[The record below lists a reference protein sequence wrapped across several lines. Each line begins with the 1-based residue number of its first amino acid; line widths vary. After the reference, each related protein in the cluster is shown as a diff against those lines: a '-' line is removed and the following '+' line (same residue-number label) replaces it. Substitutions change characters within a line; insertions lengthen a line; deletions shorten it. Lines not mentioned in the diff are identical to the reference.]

1 MKKIF
6 LIISLFIFSQTP
18 SFAQNDG
25 AGNTGLSFLKLGVG
39 AQSISMGEAYS
50 SLTEDAT
57 SVYYNPARLFY
68 GSKTNVYLTHNQS
81 LLDFT
86 NDFIAFKTSGEKF
99 AFGIG
104 VQRAA
109 VNDIEIRTIPG
120 GPVDKFNSENL
131 AVGVSLAYM
140 FSPGLSIGV
149 TPKFLYEKIYVDDA
163 AGLAFDIG
171 TNYTKNDFSASF
183 VIANLGSINELR
195 HASTKLPSSVRLG
208 ASYKLTKNDFAFR
221 FGVDGYKVLDGGKMH
236 LHGGGEAAYKD
247 MFFLRAGYQTNYEN
261 KSLTAGIGFKY
272 KAFTLDYAFVPYKY
286 EFSNSNTFS
295 LGLNF

>member
-6 LIISLFIFSQTP
+6 LIIGLFLISQTS

-25 AGNTGLSFLKLGVG
+25 AGNTGLSFLKIGVG

-50 SLTEDAT
+50 SLAEDAT
-57 SVYYNPARLFY
+57 SLYYNPARLFY
-68 GSKTNVYLTHNQS
+68 GSKTNVYLAHNSS
-81 LLDFT
+81 LIDFT

-99 AFGIG
+99 AFGVS

-109 VNDIEIRTIPG
+109 VNDIEIREVPG
-120 GPVDKFNSENL
+120 APIDKFNSENL
-131 AVGVSLAYM
+131 AIGVSLAYM
-140 FSPGLSIGV
+140 FSPGISIGV

-163 AGLAFDIG
+163 SGLAFDIG
-171 TNYTKNDFSASF
+171 TNYTKDNFSASF
-183 VIANLGSINELR
+183 VISNLGSINELR
-195 HASTKLPSSVRLG
+195 HASTKLPASLRLG
-208 ASYKLTKNDFAFR
+208 AGYKLNKNDFAFR
-221 FGVDGYKVLDGGKMH
+221 FGLDGYKVLDGGSMH
-236 LHGGGEAAYKD
+236 IHAGGEAAYKD

-261 KSLTAGIGFKY
+261 KSLTAGVGFKY
-272 KAFTLDYAFVPYKY
+272 KAITLDYAFVPYKY

>member
-6 LIISLFIFSQTP
+6 LVITLIILSQSR

-68 GSKTNVYLTHNQS
+68 GSKTNVYLAHNSS
-81 LLDFT
+81 LVDFT

-109 VNDIEIRTIPG
+109 VNDIEIRNIPG
-120 GPVDKFNSENL
+120 TAIDKFNSENL
-131 AVGVSLAYM
+131 AIGISLAYM
-140 FSPGLSIGV
+140 FSPGISIGV

-163 AGLAFDIG
+163 SGLAFDIG
-171 TNYTKNDFSASF
+171 TNYTKDNFSASF
-183 VIANLGSINELR
+183 VISNLGSINELR
-195 HASTKLPSSVRLG
+195 HAATKLPASLRLG
-208 ASYKLTKNDFAFR
+208 AGYKIIKTDFAFR
-221 FGVDGYKVLDGGKMH
+221 FALDGFKVLDGGKMH
-236 LHGGGEAAYKD
+236 IHAGGEAAYKD

-261 KSLTAGIGFKY
+261 KSLTAGIGFRY
-272 KAFTLDYAFVPYKY
+272 KAITLDYAFVPYKY